1 MILELSSPDR
11 YFQIIFEE
19 NFFNLISERKELRI
33 NFHFQNTHNNQYW
46 TEELYNLLANALVAT
61 QGKMIAINRGKMIAI
76 NKGKNYSNLIP
87 SRVFVNFFYSDIET
101 LKSEYADVLK
111 CM

>member
-1 MILELSSPDR
+1 M
-11 YFQIIFEE
+11 
-19 NFFNLISERKELRI
+19 RI
-33 NFHFQNTHNNQYW
+33 NFYFQNTHNNQYW
-46 TEELYNLLANALVAT
+46 TEELYILLANALVAT
-61 QGKMIAINRGKMIAI
+61 RGKMIAI